1 MARVALTAP
10 AAGAG
15 VNADTPFTWPTGFA
29 DVNYT
34 VASTCTTGGGATI
47 AFSFYG
53 ITVYMRFMM
62 QL

>member
-15 VNADTPFTWPTGFA
+15 VNADTPFTWPTGCA

-34 VASTCTTGGGATI
+34 VASTCTTGGGANYCVLI
-47 AFSFYG
+47 LC